1 MPYDMIREP
10 DESNVKYLDSMYI
23 DDPWRNIVWD
33 AHNKL
38 VQIDPAY
45 SIVQV
50 KPKFRRLRF
59 YYTPSQPQF
68 KERMDAVIEEAEAA
82 VDKLENAK
90 SIGARSLNL

>member
-10 DESNVKYLDSMYI
+10 DESNVKYLDTMYI

-38 VQIDPAY
+38 IQIDPDY
-45 SIVQV
+45 SIIQV
-50 KPKFRRLRF
+50 KPKFNRLRF
-59 YYTPSQPQF
+59 YYSPSQPQF
-68 KERMDAVIEEAEAA
+68 KEQMDTVIAEAEAA

-90 SIGARSLNL
+90 SIGAAFLDE